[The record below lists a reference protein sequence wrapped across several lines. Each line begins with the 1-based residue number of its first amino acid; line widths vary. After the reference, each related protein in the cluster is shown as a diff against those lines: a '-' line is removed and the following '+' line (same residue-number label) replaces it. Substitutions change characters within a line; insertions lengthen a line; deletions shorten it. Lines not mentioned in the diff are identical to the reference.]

1 MKFRYSATGPDG
13 DVLVGFVEADDEA
26 AARDQ
31 LQARGI
37 QPELIEPAA
46 DDSSATGSEKQV
58 SARLSQSEQTE
69 AIGQIG
75 DIISAGIPLS
85 AGLWTLAEEM
95 PSKSSRSVFRSMSL
109 QLDEGHSLD
118 DVLSNHADS
127 LPQWLSAVLK
137 SGSETGRVAES
148 VRHYVQFTRLRT
160 AQLGRLAVCLLY
172 PSILVL
178 AGLVLV
184 GFLLVALVPMFRKTF
199 EDFGTE
205 LPAITETM
213 IEISDL
219 AVSLVESW
227 YITLPVLIAVLTVA
241 RLLLRTC
248 VGPSGL
254 RRLLYEV
261 PVIGRMLKLTAL
273 SEFCHLLALLVENR
287 TPLPRA
293 FDLVSACVRDPNLSL
308 GAAEAAA
315 HLTKGIPAT
324 RLRAFVPELPD
335 ELLRIPGW
343 ESGEQDLADSLRA
356 ASDVFCIQSEVTARS
371 AAGFVGPV
379 AVLAVA
385 FGFGFFVVAMFMP
398 LIKLLND
405 LS

>member
-1 MKFRYSATGPDG
+1 MRFRYSASGPDG

-46 DDSSATGSEKQV
+46 DESSATES

-69 AIGQIG
+69 AIGQIA
-75 DIISAGIPLS
+75 DVISVGIPLS
-85 AGLWTLAEEM
+85 AGLRTLAEEM
-95 PSKSSRSVFRSMSL
+95 PSKRSRAVFRSMSS

-118 DVLSNHADS
+118 DVLSSHADS
-127 LPQWLSAVLK
+127 LPGWLAAVLK
-137 SGSETGRVAES
+137 SGSETGQVAES
-148 VRHYVQFTRLRT
+148 VRHYVQFTRLRS

-172 PSILVL
+172 PVILVL
-178 AGLVLV
+178 AALVLMS
-184 GFLLVALVPMFRKTF
+184 FLLMCLLPMFRKIF

-205 LPAITETM
+205 LPGATEALFEFSDITVPL
-213 IEISDL
+213 IEY
-219 AVSLVESW
+219 W
-227 YITLPVLIAVLTVA
+227 YISLTALIAVFTVT
-241 RLLLRTC
+241 RSLLRTF

-261 PVIGRMLKLTAL
+261 PIIGRMLKLTAL

-293 FDLVSACVRDPNLSL
+293 FDLVSVGVRDPNLSL

-315 HLTKGIPAT
+315 QLTQGIPAT

-335 ELLRIPGW
+335 ELLRISGW

-371 AAGFVGPV
+371 VAGFVAPLAVLGV
-379 AVLAVA
+379 AVGV
-385 FGFGFFVVAMFMP
+385 GFFVIAMFMP
-398 LIKLLND
+398 LVKLLND

>member
-1 MKFRYSATGPDG
+1 MKFRYSAAGPDG

-26 AARDQ
+26 AARHQ

-46 DDSSATGSEKQV
+46 DDSAAVVPEKQT
-58 SARLSQSEQTE
+58 SARLTRSEQTE

-75 DIISAGIPLS
+75 DIISVGIPLS

-95 PSKSSRSVFRSMSL
+95 PSKRSRAVFRSMSL

-118 DVLSNHADS
+118 DVLSGHADS
-127 LPQWLSAVLK
+127 LPRWLSAVLK
-137 SGSETGRVAES
+137 SGAETGRVAES
-148 VRHYVQFTRLRT
+148 VRHYVQFTRLRS

-172 PSILVL
+172 PAILVL
-178 AGLVLV
+178 AALVMT
-184 GFLLVALVPMFRKTF
+184 GFLLMGLLPMFRKIF
-199 EDFGTE
+199 EDFGTQ
-205 LPAITETM
+205 LPGATEAM
-213 IEISDL
+213 FNISDIVVPL
-219 AVSLVESW
+219 IEDW
-227 YITLPVLIAVLTVA
+227 YITVPVMIVVFTVT
-241 RLLLRTC
+241 RSLLRTFI
-248 VGPSGL
+248 GPSGL

-261 PVIGRMLKLTAL
+261 PIIGQMMKFTAL
-273 SEFCHLLALLVENR
+273 SEFCHLLALLVENQ

-293 FDLVSACVRDPNLSL
+293 FDLVSQGVRDPNLSL

-315 HLTKGIPAT
+315 QLTRGIPAT

-343 ESGEQDLADSLRA
+343 ESGERDLADSLRA

-371 AAGFVGPV
+371 IAGFVAPV

-385 FGFGFFVVAMFMP
+385 IGVGFFVLAMFMP
-398 LIKLLND
+398 LVSLLND